1 MLGFCP
7 SMFETRHAAAETQQE
22 FWIET
27 RRLPQATA
35 STFYRKLDE
44 TLDSIGFAAGVREVC
59 LPAYADI
66 SRGGRPGI
74 DPAVYFKMLII
85 GFFENLPSE
94 RAIAAR
100 CADSLS
106 LRAFL
111 GYGIEEAT
119 PDHSS
124 LSVIRGRLGTAIY
137 QAAFELVL
145 QGLRQH
151 GLLKG
156 RNLGIDSSVIEA
168 NASLREL
175 VHRNTEEQYWEYV
188 KHLAAEAG
196 IDPGDTKAVRS
207 FDKKREGRRTSN
219 QEWVNPHDPDAKVG
233 MTKHGACD
241 MIYKPEHITDLDS
254 GAIVAAEVRCG
265 DEGDTVGLADRVLAA
280 GEVLARV
287 CDDPKQTKV
296 LASLTADEGYFA
308 VEEVCCLQG
317 ERVRVV
323 IGDPHASKRKVD
335 KQDPMVRQVL
345 RKARQAVTSKSGK
358 ALLRKRGE
366 HLERS
371 FCHVLDHGKHRRA
384 TLRGR
389 NNLTKR
395 QLVAAFTHNL
405 SLLMRHLTGHGTA
418 KQWLAAAG
426 GAFLGAIGA
435 LWAALKLIVP
445 VWQRSLSQSRFIRRQ
460 VELLAVSL
468 PIRSAGSEIPR
479 FSTGC

>member
-1 MLGFCP
+1 
-7 SMFETRHAAAETQQE
+7 MFETRKAAAESQQE

-44 TLDSIGFAAGVREVC
+44 TLDSIGFAAGVREIC
-59 LPAYADI
+59 LPAYAD
-66 SRGGRPGI
+66 SYRGGRPGI
-74 DPAVYFKMLII
+74 DPAVYFKMLMI

-94 RAIAAR
+94 RAIASR

-111 GYGIEEAT
+111 GYGLEEAT

-188 KHLAAEAG
+188 KRLAAEAG
-196 IDPGDTKAVRS
+196 IDPDDTKAVRR
-207 FDKKREGRRTSN
+207 FDKKREGRKTSN

-233 MTKHGACD
+233 VTKHGACD
-241 MIYKPEHITDLDS
+241 MIYKPEHITDLDT
-254 GAIVAAEVRCG
+254 GVIVAAEVRCG
-265 DEGDTVGLADRVLAA
+265 DQGDTVGLAERVLAA

-287 CDDPKQTKV
+287 CDDPRQTKV

-308 VEEVCCLQG
+308 LEEVCSLQG
-317 ERVRVV
+317 ELVRVV
-323 IGDPHASKRKVD
+323 IGDPHASKRKTD
-335 KQDPMVRQVL
+335 NQDPMVRQVL

-389 NNLTKR
+389 KNLTKR
-395 QLVAAFTHNL
+395 QLAAAFTHNL
-405 SLLMRHLTGHGTA
+405 SLLMRHLTGHGTP
-418 KQWLAAAG
+418 KQWLAATG
-426 GAFLGAIGA
+426 GIVLSALGSP
-435 LWAALKLIVP
+435 WAALTLIVT
-445 VWQRSLSQSRFIRRQ
+445 VWTRKLSQSHFIRRH
-460 VELLAVSL
+460 VDPLGVSL
-468 PIRSAGSEIPR
+468 RNFMSGSAIRR

>member
-1 MLGFCP
+1 
-7 SMFETRHAAAETQQE
+7 MFETRQTTAETQQE

-27 RRLPQATA
+27 RRLPQAAA
-35 STFYRKLDE
+35 STFYRKLDG
-44 TLDSIGFAAGVREVC
+44 TLDAIGFAEGIREIC
-59 LPAYADI
+59 LSAYADL

-74 DPAVYFKMLII
+74 DPAVYFKMLMI

-94 RAIAAR
+94 RAIASR

-111 GYGIEEAT
+111 GYGLEEAT

-124 LSVIRGRLGTAIY
+124 LSIIRSRLGTSIY

-145 QGLRQH
+145 KGLRQH

-156 RNLGIDSSVIEA
+156 RHLGIDSSVIEA

-188 KHLAAEAG
+188 KRLAAAAG
-196 IDPGDTKAVRS
+196 IDPDDTKAVRR
-207 FDKKREGRRTSN
+207 FDKRREGRKTSN

-241 MIYKPEHITDLDS
+241 MIYKPEHITDLDT
-254 GAIVAAEVRCG
+254 GVIVAAEVRCG
-265 DEGDTVGLADRVLAA
+265 DEGDTSGLAERVLAA

-296 LASLTADEGYFA
+296 LTSLTADEGYFA
-308 VEEVCCLQG
+308 VEEVGSLQG
-317 ERVRVV
+317 GGVRVV
-323 IGDPHASKRKVD
+323 IGDPHASRRNASR
-335 KQDPMVRQVL
+335 QDSMVRRVL
-345 RKARQAVTSKSGK
+345 RKAKQAVTSKSGK

-389 NNLTKR
+389 KNLTKR
-395 QLVAAFTHNL
+395 QVAAALTHNL
-405 SLLMRHLTGHGTA
+405 SLLMRHLTGHGTP
-418 KQWLAAAG
+418 KQWLAASGSAV
-426 GAFLGAIGA
+426 LGAISA
-435 LWAALKLIVP
+435 LWATVTIIVTAWKL
-445 VWQRSLSQSRFIRRQ
+445 RSLQSPFIRPCAH
-460 VELLAVSL
+460 LFAVW
-468 PIRSAGSEIPR
+468 PPVFTGSREIPR

>member
-1 MLGFCP
+1 
-7 SMFETRHAAAETQQE
+7 MFETRQAAAESQQE

-44 TLDSIGFAAGVREVC
+44 TLDSIGFAAGVREIC
-59 LPAYADI
+59 LPAYADS

-74 DPAVYFKMLII
+74 DPAVYFKMLMI

-94 RAIAAR
+94 RAIASR

-111 GYGIEEAT
+111 GYGLEEAT

-137 QAAFELVL
+137 QVAFELVL

-188 KHLAAEAG
+188 KRLAAEAG
-196 IDPGDTKAVRS
+196 IDPTDTKAVRR
-207 FDKKREGRRTSN
+207 FDKKREGRKTSN
-219 QEWVNPHDPDAKVG
+219 QEWVNPHDRDAKVG
-233 MTKHGACD
+233 VTKHGACD
-241 MIYKPEHITDLDS
+241 MIYKPEHITDLDT
-254 GAIVAAEVRCG
+254 GVIVAAEVRCG
-265 DEGDTVGLADRVLAA
+265 DEGDTVGLAERVLAA

-287 CDDPKQTKV
+287 CEDPMQTKV
-296 LASLTADEGYFA
+296 LTSLTADEGYFA

-323 IGDPHASKRKVD
+323 IGDPHATKRKPD
-335 KQDPMVRQVL
+335 NQDPMVRQVL

-389 NNLTKR
+389 KNLTKR
-395 QLVAAFTHNL
+395 QLAAAFTHNL

-418 KQWLAAAG
+418 KQWLAATG
-426 GAFLGAIGA
+426 GIVLSAPGSPWTA
-435 LWAALKLIVP
+435 LTLIVTAWTRKLP
-445 VWQRSLSQSRFIRRQ
+445 QSHFIRRHVDPLRASLQ
-460 VELLAVSL
+460 NFLIVSEF
-468 PIRSAGSEIPR
+468 RR